1 MSEGYV
7 FAGYGVTVATLG
19 LYALRVLRRGRNLR
33 RALDGSPDASSRS
46 AAPGVQRTRD
56 GA

>member
-33 RALDGSPDASSRS
+33 RTLDGSLDASSRS
-46 AAPGVQRTRD
+46 AAPAVHRTPD